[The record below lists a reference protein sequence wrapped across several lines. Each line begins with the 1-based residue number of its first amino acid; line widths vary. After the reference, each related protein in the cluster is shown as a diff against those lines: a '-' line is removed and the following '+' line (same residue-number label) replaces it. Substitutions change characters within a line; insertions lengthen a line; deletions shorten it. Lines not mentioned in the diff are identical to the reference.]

1 MTMLLQLP
9 LVSAL
14 GLEHLV
20 TLSPFG
26 EGSHAYPPIEE
37 LWKTP
42 LIQLRKTL
50 TQITPSCQGVLGA
63 SGLPHLQKKPRCH
76 PDASPLAL
84 PFSCTRHLATLYLP
98 YYLCGLRPATGVT
111 VYMWDGLLTGLSL
124 PFLPPLQAFLHRTAP
139 VFLYLVPSFLSDSAR
154 SSLVCFP

>member
-50 TQITPSCQGVLGA
+50 TQITPSCQEVLGIRA
-63 SGLPHLQKKPRCH
+63 S
-76 PDASPLAL
+76 SPAEET
-84 PFSCTRHLATLYLP
+84 PMSP
-98 YYLCGLRPATGVT
+98 
-111 VYMWDGLLTGLSL
+111 
-124 PFLPPLQAFLHRTAP
+124 
-139 VFLYLVPSFLSDSAR
+139 
-154 SSLVCFP
+154 